1 MTSLKIYK
9 DGLNAEVDFLLKVQ
23 FSLDEKRYSV
33 EKTTYEFDPVD
44 YVIKKDGVLLCYV
57 ELKTRFI
64 DLSKYDSLMIG
75 SVKLKNIQK
84 LPMKTYLLWDS
95 KDAFHYIQFKHELL
109 EVNSTYINNSK
120 VSFVPK
126 IMCKTSYDAFI
137 EEIVSL

>member
-57 ELKTRFI
+57 E
-64 DLSKYDSLMIG
+64 
-75 SVKLKNIQK
+75 
-84 LPMKTYLLWDS
+84 
-95 KDAFHYIQFKHELL
+95 
-109 EVNSTYINNSK
+109 
-120 VSFVPK
+120 
-126 IMCKTSYDAFI
+126 
-137 EEIVSL
+137 